1 MHKRLANAHTHTL
14 THPHTYTGFDF
25 GEGLLSSP
33 HPHYSKTGITLKV
46 YPPPPLELSIWL
58 AKALDVYLI
67 EKSIYC
73 VDWGEGERGPLLLST
88 IAAAQ
93 WCGMQLYIRA
103 FFSAN
108 FSSFG
113 ECHWKVF
120 NGAVRVCMFLIEDL
134 ENFKSLYLMLDL
146 SFLYKMKAI
155 LK

>member
-1 MHKRLANAHTHTL
+1 MFIFKKDFILQICTNALQMHIHTHSHIHIL
-14 THPHTYTGFDF
+14 IPASILGKDY
-25 GEGLLSSP
+25 SPPP

-46 YPPPPLELSIWL
+46 YPPPPPLELSIWL

-113 ECHWKVF
+113 ECH
-120 NGAVRVCMFLIEDL
+120 
-134 ENFKSLYLMLDL
+134 
-146 SFLYKMKAI
+146 
-155 LK
+155 